1 MLEVKNLRKVY
12 KSKNGVNVNAL
23 DGVSLQFPQTG
34 MVFLLGKSGSG
45 KSTLLNVCGGLD
57 APTEGEIIVKGR
69 SSKDFSQSDFDSYR
83 NTFVGFIFQE
93 YNILNEFTVE
103 DNIALALELQGKSKD
118 KAAIQ
123 KLLEDVD
130 LTGFAKRKPNT
141 LSGGQKQRIAIARAL
156 IKSPDIIM
164 ADEPTGALDSN
175 TGKQVFDTLKKLS
188 RNKLVLVVSHDR
200 DFAEQYG
207 DRIIELMD
215 GKVISDV
222 SKTQISQQTLSAN
235 VNTLGEVLCIKKGTT
250 LTQEDFAS
258 IKSFLEQA
266 QEDVIIAKSPK
277 DVENFKRVSRIDG
290 DGRKEVFKDTASN
303 ISQKTYTK
311 EDSKFI
317 RSKLPMRH
325 AIKIGASG
333 LKSKP
338 VRLFFTILLC
348 TVAFVMFGLL
358 STLNFYD
365 SEATFRQTMADTQ
378 LPVVKLQ
385 KQYKGTE
392 TWYNNGEEEF
402 TYETWFSTKFTPQER
417 QEFADKLSKDTFGA
431 VMSYGSFNLRQVE
444 NKYWVNEI
452 AAFAYLPED
461 NLLRNSVI
469 GKYPENKNE
478 IVLSRYFGEMLIACN
493 AYDSNGKALDVNDT
507 NALVGKEFTING
519 TTYTVTGILDN
530 GAVDE
535 KYAELKSNTENG
547 SVLERTFRSYLA
559 DSLHQVVFVNA
570 ECLEILSASNQ
581 ENWNRIFNYTYA
593 VIATEHNGEL
603 EFPEWSNGN
612 YITLENAGKLG
623 GVFSFAED
631 KTQPGDNE
639 AMISLYQFDTI
650 LREHCYQMADQMN
663 QQEDYAAAEV
673 YYAISD
679 KIGTIEGGGKY
690 VYSEENDKDEFIP
703 ITQAE
708 RENLLKELVDFAKK
722 ENINFQIGLKRF
734 DMNNQTAIGEAIQ
747 LQAVAVYLPATSA
760 SRTDWVIVSDNTF
773 NTLWDEHKLT
783 MSYSEVKTAYKTAPD
798 EIYTTLYVPYVYSE
812 QVADTYWAMYNNQ
825 EFGADDSRVR
835 LASDFL
841 YSLQMVDETVKSLSK
856 VFLYVGLV
864 MAVFAALLL
873 SNFISVSIS
882 QKKRDI
888 GILRAVGARSTD
900 VFKIFFSESFVI
912 AAICVGLSIAASIGV
927 CGYLNKELASQLGA
941 ALFVFGP
948 ISLLILVGIALLT
961 AVVATFLPVHNAAKK
976 KPVESI
982 RAL

>member
-118 KAAIQ
+118 KAAIG

-175 TGKQVFDTLKKLS
+175 TGRQVFDTLKKLS
-188 RNKLVLVVSHDR
+188 RDKLVIVVSHDR
-200 DFAEQYG
+200 EFAEQYG

-222 SKTQISQQTLSAN
+222 SKTREEQQALSAN
-235 VNTLGEVLCIKKGTT
+235 VNALGDVLCIKSGAA
-250 LTQEDFAS
+250 LTEQDYTS
-258 IKSFLEQA
+258 IKEFLSKA
-266 QEDVIIAKSPK
+266 QDDVIIAKSQK
-277 DVENFKRVSRIDG
+277 DVENFKRVSRIHDNG
-290 DGRKEVFKDTASN
+290 TKEVFRDTPEEREK
-303 ISQKTYTK
+303 KTYSK
-311 EDSKFI
+311 EDSRFI

-348 TVAFVMFGLL
+348 TVAFVLFGLL

-365 SEATFRQTMADTQ
+365 SEATFRQTMADADIS
-378 LPVVKLQ
+378 VVKLQ
-385 KQYKGTE
+385 KEYQGAV
-392 TWYNNGEEEF
+392 TWYENGEEVHTF
-402 TYETWFSTKFTPQER
+402 DTWYSTKFTPQE
-417 QEFADKLSKDTFGA
+417 QKDFADKLGKDIFGG
-431 VMSYGSFNLRQVE
+431 VWSYGSFNLRQIE
-444 NKYWVNEI
+444 GKYWVNEI
-452 AAFAYLPED
+452 TAFAYLPED
-461 NLLRNSVI
+461 NSLRAAII

-478 IVLSRYFGEMLIACN
+478 ILISRYFGEMLIACN
-493 AYDSNGKALDVNDT
+493 AYDSDGKTVDGVDVNGLLDKKF
-507 NALVGKEFTING
+507 AING
-519 TTYTVTGILDN
+519 TTYTVSGILDN

-535 KYAELKSNTENG
+535 KYAALKETAESGT
-547 SVLERTFRSYLA
+547 VLEREFRSYLA
-559 DSLHQVVFVNA
+559 DSLHQIVYVNQ
-570 ECLEILSASNQ
+570 ECLETIAANYN
-581 ENWNRIFNYTYA
+581 ENWDNLSNYTYA
-593 VIATEHNGEL
+593 MVAVPQNGEL
-603 EFPEWSNGN
+603 VFPDWSNGS
-612 YITLENAGKLG
+612 YVTQEMAGKLG
-623 GVFSFAED
+623 GVFSLAGD

-639 AMISLYQFDTI
+639 ALISLSQFGSI
-650 LREHCYQMADQMN
+650 LREHCYQMADRMN
-663 QQEDYAAAEV
+663 QQEDYKAAED
-673 YYAISD
+673 YYAIAE
-679 KIGTIEGGGKY
+679 KVGVLETGGKY
-690 VYSEENDKDEFIP
+690 VPVEAGNKDEFIP

-708 RENLLKELVDFAKK
+708 QEALLQELIDFAQ
-722 ENINFQIGLKRF
+722 EDNITFQLGLKRY

-747 LQAVAVYLPATSA
+747 LQAVAVYLPATTA
-760 SRTDWVIVSDNTF
+760 SRNDWVIVSDNTF
-773 NTLWDEHKLT
+773 NTLWNEHKLT
-783 MSYSEVKTAYKTAPD
+783 MSYSEVKTAYKADPN
-798 EIYTTLYVPYVYSE
+798 EVYSILFVPYTYSE
-812 QVADTYWAMYNNQ
+812 ETVDTYWTMYGNQ
-825 EFGADDSRVR
+825 EFGADDSRVQ
-835 LASDFL
+835 LTSEFL
-841 YSLQMVDETVKSLSK
+841 YTLRMVDETVKSMSK
-856 VFLYVGLV
+856 IFLYVGLV

-882 QKKRDI
+882 QKKKDI
-888 GILRAVGARSTD
+888 GILRAVGARSAD

-912 AAICVGLSIAASIGV
+912 TAICVALSIAASIFV
-927 CGYLNKELASQLGA
+927 CSFLNTSLAAELGA

-948 ISLLILVGIALLT
+948 VSILVLIGIALVT
-961 AVVATFLPVHNAAKK
+961 AIIATFLPVHNAAKK

>member
-23 DGVSLQFPQTG
+23 DGVSLQFPETG

-57 APTEGEIIVKGR
+57 SPTEGEIIVKGR

-93 YNILNEFTVE
+93 YNILNEFSVE
-103 DNIALALELQGKSKD
+103 DNIGLALELQGKSKD
-118 KAAIQ
+118 KAAIN

-130 LTGFAKRKPNT
+130 LQGYAKRKPNT

-188 RNKLVLVVSHDR
+188 RDKLVIVVSHDR
-200 DFAEQYG
+200 EFAEQYG

-222 SKTQISQQTLSAN
+222 SKTQESQQALSAN
-235 VNTLGEVLCIKKGTT
+235 VSALGDVLCIRSGAA
-250 LTQEDFAS
+250 LTEQDYTS
-258 IKSFLEQA
+258 IKAFLSQA
-266 QEDVIIAKSPK
+266 QEDVIIAKSQK
-277 DVENFKRVSRIDG
+277 DVENFKRVSRIHDNG
-290 DGRKEVFKDTASN
+290 TKEVFRNTPEEGEKRS
-303 ISQKTYTK
+303 YTK
-311 EDSKFI
+311 EDSRFI
-317 RSKLPMRH
+317 RSKLPIRH

-348 TVAFVMFGLL
+348 TVAFVLFGLL

-365 SEATFRQTMADTQ
+365 SEATFRQTMADTDIS
-378 LPVVKLQ
+378 VVKLQ
-385 KQYKGTE
+385 KEYQGSV
-392 TWYNNGEEEF
+392 TWYENGEEVH
-402 TYETWFSTKFTPQER
+402 TYDSWYTAKFTPQE
-417 QEFADKLSKDTFGA
+417 QKAFADKLGKDTFGGVWA
-431 VMSYGSFNLRQVE
+431 YGSFNLRQVE
-444 NKYWVNEI
+444 GKYWVNEI

-461 NLLRNSVI
+461 NSLRSSII
-469 GKYPENKNE
+469 GRYPENKNE

-493 AYDSNGKALDVNDT
+493 AYDSDGKAVDGADVNTLLD
-507 NALVGKEFTING
+507 KKFTVNG
-519 TTYTVTGILDN
+519 TTYTVCGILDN
-530 GAVDE
+530 GAMDE
-535 KYAELKSNTENG
+535 KFAPLKEAAESGT
-547 SVLERTFRSYLA
+547 VLERDFRSYLA
-559 DSLHQVVFVNA
+559 DSLHQTVYVNE
-570 ECLEILSASNQ
+570 ECLEIMAANYN
-581 ENWNRIFNYTYA
+581 ENWDNISNYTYA
-593 VIATEHNGEL
+593 VVATEHNGEL
-603 EFPEWSNGN
+603 AFPDWSNGN
-612 YITLENAGKLG
+612 YITLERAGKLG
-623 GVFSFAED
+623 GVFSFDGD

-639 AMISLYQFDTI
+639 AIISVYQFGTV
-650 LREHCYQMADQMN
+650 LREHCYQMADRMN
-663 QQEDYAAAEV
+663 QQEDYEDAEE
-673 YYAISD
+673 YYAISE
-679 KIGTIEGGGKY
+679 KIGTLEAGGKH
-690 VYSEENDKDEFIP
+690 VPAEDGSKDEFVP
-703 ITQAE
+703 ITQTE
-708 RENLLKELVDFAKK
+708 RENLLKELMDFAKK
-722 ENINFQIGLKRF
+722 ENIIFQIGLKRF

-747 LQAVAVYLPATSA
+747 LQAVAVYLPAATA
-760 SRTDWVIVSDNTF
+760 NGHEWVIVSDNTF
-773 NTLWDEHKLT
+773 NTLWNEHKLT
-783 MSYSEVKTAYKTAPD
+783 MSYSEVETAYKAD
-798 EIYTTLYVPYVYSE
+798 SAEVYSILFVPYTYSE
-812 QVADTYWAMYNNQ
+812 QAVDTYWTMYNNQ
-825 EFGADDSRVR
+825 EFGADDSRVQ

-841 YSLQMVDETVKSLSK
+841 YTLRMVDESVKSMSK
-856 VFLYVGLV
+856 IFLYVGLV

-888 GILRAVGARSTD
+888 GILRAVGARSAD

-912 AAICVGLSIAASIGV
+912 TAICVGLSIAASIFI
-927 CGYLNKELASQLGA
+927 CGFLNTSLAAQLGA

-948 ISLLILVGIALLT
+948 VSILVLVAIALVT
-961 AVVATFLPVHNAAKK
+961 AIIATFLPVHNAAKK